1 MAKKIFVDLIKEV
14 HEKGICGRCGGCV
27 SFCSAGDF
35 GVIELKEEGPPVYI
49 NKDKCLECGICY
61 LICPQIPVFKDELKK
76 KFEFEYPLGHYKRI
90 TMTKTTDEVIS
101 EIATDGGAVTS
112 ILLNLLEKGI
122 IDGAI
127 LSKKTGPFSREPIIA
142 TTKQEII
149 DSAGSTFDVSH
160 SIHEMSKYSTYSP
173 TITSLKVSDEK
184 EFKKLA
190 VIGTPC
196 QITTMRKMQML
207 GVVPA
212 NNIKYILGLFCTE
225 NFSFDKL
232 HKAKLEK
239 DLGVKIEDIKKVN
252 IKEDLI
258 IDLKNGKRINVPF
271 ENLEPYMRPACR
283 ACKDYSNH
291 FADISFGG
299 LGSPD
304 GFTTVIIRTKNG
316 EEIYDRAVQQNFI
329 KEEPLNKE
337 KRKQIISK
345 ISEISNWKAKR
356 AEKFLDNLK

>member
-1 MAKKIFVDLIKEV
+1 MAKKTFADLIKEV
-14 HEKGICGRCGGCV
+14 HEKGLCGRCGGCV

-35 GVIELKEEGPPVYI
+35 GVIELRDEGPPVYI

-61 LICPQIPVFKDELKK
+61 LICPQVPVFKDELKK

-90 TMTKTTDEVIS
+90 TVAKTTDEVIS
-101 EIATDGGAVTS
+101 EIATDGGVVTS

-142 TTKQEII
+142 TTKQDII
-149 DSAGSTFDVSH
+149 DSAGSTFDTSH
-160 SIHEMSKYSTYSP
+160 SIHEMSKYSTYTP

-184 EFKKLA
+184 EFKRLA
-190 VIGTPC
+190 VVGSPC
-196 QITTMRKMQML
+196 QVTTMRKMQML
-207 GVVPA
+207 GVVPS
-212 NNIKYILGLFCTE
+212 NNIEYILGLFCTE

-232 HKAKLEK
+232 HKEKLEK
-239 DLGVKIEDIKKVN
+239 ELGIKIEDIKKVN

-258 IDLKNGKRINVPF
+258 IELKNGKRVNVSF
-271 ENLEPYMRPACR
+271 EKLEAYMRPACR
-283 ACKDYSNH
+283 VCKDYSNH

-304 GFTTVIIRTKNG
+304 GFTTVLIRTKVG
-316 EEIYDRAVQQNFI
+316 EEIYDRAVQQKYI
-329 KEEPLNKE
+329 IEEQVDKA
-337 KRKQIISK
+337 KKQGIISK
-345 ISEISNWKAKR
+345 ISKISNWKAER
-356 AEKFLDNLK
+356 ASKFLENLK

>member
-1 MAKKIFVDLIKEV
+1 MAKKIFADLIKEV
-14 HEKGICGRCGGCV
+14 HEKGLCGRCGGCV

-35 GVIELKEEGPPVYI
+35 GVIELKKEGPPVYI

-61 LICPQIPVFKDELKK
+61 LLCPQVPVFKDELKK

-90 TMTKTTDEVIS
+90 SIAKTTDEVLS
-101 EIATDGGAVTS
+101 EIATDGGVVTS
-112 ILLNLLEKGI
+112 ILLNLLEKGL

-142 TTKQEII
+142 TTKQDII

-160 SIHEMSKYSTYSP
+160 SIHEMSKYSTYTP
-173 TITSLKVSDEK
+173 TITSLKVSDEQ

-190 VIGTPC
+190 VVGTPC
-196 QITTMRKMQML
+196 QVTTMRKMQML
-207 GVVPA
+207 GVVPS
-212 NNIKYILGLFCTE
+212 NNIEYILGLFCTE

-232 HKAKLEK
+232 HKEQLEK
-239 DLGVKIEDIKKVN
+239 EFGFKLEDIKKVN

-258 IDLKNGKRINVPF
+258 IDLKNGKRINIPF
-271 ENLEPYMRPACR
+271 NKLESYMRPACR

-304 GFTTVIIRTKNG
+304 GYTTVIIRTKAG
-316 EEIYDRAVQQNFI
+316 EEIFDRAVQQGYVEEKKVN
-329 KEEPLNKE
+329 KEERKE
-337 KRKQIISK
+337 IISK
-345 ISEISNWKAKR
+345 ISKISNWKAGR
-356 AEKFLDNLK
+356 AEKFLEKI